1 MIYEQWEL
9 LGKNK
14 MKKKDAKINL
24 FITYIMIFHW
34 LHCIIY
40 IKFNIRDMS
49 MKKNSTSFRNK
60 IKLTLQITTPTIP
73 AIAALLMII
82 VLLVGTTTTAI
93 IPAVLATTETVSIE
107 NRTDTEVTTQDD
119 EGLADE
125 EDENTSPP
133 STEAPEMEPS
143 DTLNQTETEGQEQPP
158 TSPSTGNQ
166 SEPTTLP
173 SANSTNATAAT
184 TTANVT
190 NTTDAGLD
198 GRIVFAK
205 SLSGDDPFSTD
216 IYVMNADGSGGQTR
230 LTRATDTG
238 AYASS
243 PSWSPDGG
251 KIAFESDRDGSD
263 SEIYVMNA
271 EGSGVTQLT
280 NNNASDGSPSWS
292 PDGEKIAFVSDRAFQ
307 DPEGLNRNYEIY
319 VMDADDGTPPA
330 PRPQQ
335 IIDQAIS
342 TIEHLENIPQSLRTS
357 IIALLRQ
364 VSDSISNATTDGTGT
379 VTPSPE
385 QTRLTNNNAS
395 DGSPSWS
402 PDSEKIAFS
411 SNRDGNSE
419 IYVMNADDGSEQT
432 RLTEESQFD
441 GGPRWSPDGERIA
454 FDSNRDERGI
464 FVMNADDGS
473 NVTHLTDGNGP
484 AWSPDDEKLAFTSG
498 RDAGDESDDNAIYV
512 MNFTGAE
519 SSNATR
525 LTEPDSYYANLEWS
539 SSASTPDGG
548 NGGNN
553 TGGGGGNT
561 TEPLT
566 VQAIVDIDQDATPVV
581 VFEASIDGGTP
592 PYTCHWDLGDDTTS
606 DACGVSHIY
615 ENPGTYN
622 ATITVTDSVGQNA
635 SDSIEGLLIT
645 PPAGNGTG
653 GNNTGGIPS
662 YWQAP
667 VITVPDD
674 ITVQAIGPEGAPV
687 SFQVTATETLEGD
700 TYTLPTPPYNYLN
713 CDHKSGETFPIG
725 VTVVTCTAIG
735 QVWEDGLR
743 HTTQESF
750 TITVE
755 EEPPAADGEEVE
767 PPADTVEEEPPAA
780 DDGEA
785 EPPTNDTG
793 GQ

>member
-1 MIYEQWEL
+1 MHE
-9 LGKNK
+9 
-14 MKKKDAKINL
+14 INL
-24 FITYIMIFHW
+24 LSHRSWIFHC
-34 LHCIIY
+34 LHCVIY

-49 MKKNSTSFRNK
+49 KKKFLSSFTSK
-60 IKLTLQITTPTIP
+60 MKLTLQKTTATIP
-73 AIAALLMII
+73 AIAALFMII
-82 VLLVGTTTTAI
+82 VLLTGTTTTAT

-107 NRTDTEVTTQDD
+107 NTTDTEVTTRDV
-119 EGLADE
+119 ENLADE
-125 EDENTSPP
+125 EDETTSPP
-133 STEAPEMEPS
+133 STGAPEMEPL
-143 DTLNQTETEGQEQPP
+143 DTLNQTETEGQE
-158 TSPSTGNQ
+158 
-166 SEPTTLP
+166 PTTLP
-173 SANSTNATAAT
+173 SANITNGT
-184 TTANVT
+184 TTANAT
-190 NTTDAGLD
+190 NTTDVTVD

-205 SLSGDDPFSTD
+205 SLSGDEPFSTD

-230 LTRATDTG
+230 LTRMIDTG

-271 EGSGVTQLT
+271 DGSDVTQLT

-292 PDGEKIAFVSDRAFQ
+292 PDGERIAFVSDRAFQ

-319 VMDADDGTPPA
+319 VMDADDGTSPT

-342 TIEHLENIPQSLRTS
+342 TIENLENIPQGLRTS
-357 IIALLRQ
+357 IVALLRQ
-364 VSDSISNATTDGTGT
+364 VLDIINNATTDGNGP
-379 VTPSPE
+379 VTPPPPE
-385 QTRLTNNNAS
+385 QARLTNNNAS

-402 PDSEKIAFS
+402 PDSEKIVFS

-432 RLTEESQFD
+432 RLTEESQAD
-441 GGPRWSPDGERIA
+441 GSPRWSPEDERIA
-454 FDSNRDERGI
+454 FYSNRGERGI

-473 NVTHLTDGNGP
+473 NVTRLTDGSGP
-484 AWSPDDEKLAFTSG
+484 AWSPDGEKLAFTSA

-512 MNFTGAE
+512 MNFSGAG

-525 LTEPDSYYANLEWS
+525 LTEPDSYYVDLDWS
-539 SSASTPDGG
+539 SSASTPGGG
-548 NGGNN
+548 NG
-553 TGGGGGNT
+553 GGGGGNA

-566 VQAIVDIDQDATPVV
+566 VQAVIDIDQDATPVV

-592 PYTCHWDLGDDTTS
+592 PYTCHWDLGDGATS
-606 DACGVSHIY
+606 DECGPSHIY
-615 ENPGTYN
+615 ANPGNYT
-622 ATITVTDSVGQNA
+622 ATVTVTDSVGQTA
-635 SDSIEGLLIT
+635 SDSQEGLLIT
-645 PPAGNGTG
+645 RPPDNGTG

-662 YWQAP
+662 NWHPP
-667 VITVPDD
+667 VITVPED

-687 SFQVTATETLEGD
+687 SFEVTATETLEGD
-700 TYTLPTPPYNYLN
+700 TYTLPSPPYSYLS
-713 CDHKSGETFPIG
+713 CDHESGETFPIG
-725 VTVVTCTAIG
+725 ETLVTCTAIG

-755 EEPPAADGEEVE
+755 EEPPAAD
-767 PPADTVEEEPPAA
+767 
-780 DDGEA
+780 DGEA
-785 EPPTNDTG
+785 VEPPTNNTV

>member
-1 MIYEQWEL
+1 MS
-9 LGKNK
+9 
-14 MKKKDAKINL
+14 KKKFL
-24 FITYIMIFHW
+24 SSF
-34 LHCIIY
+34 
-40 IKFNIRDMS
+40 
-49 MKKNSTSFRNK
+49 TSK
-60 IKLTLQITTPTIP
+60 MKLTLQKTTATIP
-73 AIAALLMII
+73 AIAALFMII
-82 VLLVGTTTTAI
+82 VLLTGTTTTAT

-107 NRTDTEVTTQDD
+107 NTTDTEVTTQDV
-119 EGLADE
+119 ENLADE
-125 EDENTSPP
+125 EDETTSPP
-133 STEAPEMEPS
+133 STGAPEMEPL
-143 DTLNQTETEGQEQPP
+143 DTLNQTETEGQE
-158 TSPSTGNQ
+158 
-166 SEPTTLP
+166 PTTLP
-173 SANSTNATAAT
+173 SANITNGT
-184 TTANVT
+184 TTANAT
-190 NTTDAGLD
+190 NTTDVTVD

-205 SLSGDDPFSTD
+205 SLSGDEPFSTD

-230 LTRATDTG
+230 LTRMIDTG

-271 EGSGVTQLT
+271 DGSDVTQLT

-292 PDGEKIAFVSDRAFQ
+292 PDGERIAFVSDRAFQ

-319 VMDADDGTPPA
+319 VMDADDGTSPT

-342 TIEHLENIPQSLRTS
+342 TIENLENIPQGLRTS
-357 IIALLRQ
+357 IVALLRQ
-364 VSDSISNATTDGTGT
+364 VLDIINNATTDGNGP
-379 VTPSPE
+379 VTPPPPE
-385 QTRLTNNNAS
+385 QARLTNNNAS

-402 PDSEKIAFS
+402 PDSEKIVFS

-432 RLTEESQFD
+432 RLTEESQAD
-441 GGPRWSPDGERIA
+441 GSPRWSPEDERIA
-454 FDSNRDERGI
+454 FYSNRGERGI

-473 NVTHLTDGNGP
+473 NVTRLTDGSGP
-484 AWSPDDEKLAFTSG
+484 AWSPDGEKLAFTSA

-512 MNFTGAE
+512 MNFSGAG

-525 LTEPDSYYANLEWS
+525 LTEPDSYYVDLDWS
-539 SSASTPDGG
+539 SSASTPGGG
-548 NGGNN
+548 NG
-553 TGGGGGNT
+553 GGGGGNA

-566 VQAIVDIDQDATPVV
+566 VQAVIDIDQDATPVI

-592 PYTCHWDLGDDTTS
+592 PYTCQWDLGDGATS
-606 DACGVSHIY
+606 DECGPSHIY
-615 ENPGTYN
+615 ANPGTYN
-622 ATITVTDSVGQNA
+622 ATITVTDSVGQTA
-635 SDSIEGLLIT
+635 SDSQEGLLFT
-645 PPAGNGTG
+645 RPPGNGTG

-662 YWQAP
+662 NWHPP
-667 VITVPDD
+667 VITVPED

-687 SFQVTATETLEGD
+687 SFEVTATETLEGD
-700 TYTLPTPPYNYLN
+700 TYTLPSPPYSYLS
-713 CDHKSGETFPIG
+713 CDHESGETFPIG
-725 VTVVTCTAIG
+725 ETLVTCTAIG

-755 EEPPAADGEEVE
+755 EEPAAADGVTEPPTDTVVE
-767 PPADTVEEEPPAA
+767 PPAD
-780 DDGEA
+780 DGEIA
-785 EPPTNDTG
+785 EPSTNDTG